1 MDSTPSSTVDTTG
14 SLAAAESAFESLLAG
29 EQPETQVA
37 TESPQASEYSDAGD
51 DAFTDAP
58 EPPRDDDE
66 TEADQD
72 PVPVYTI
79 KVNGEEIEV
88 PLTELINGYSRTADY
103 TRKTQ
108 QVAEAR
114 KAALAELDQVRTERA
129 QYAHLLTAL
138 QQQVESTAPAEP
150 DWDRLR
156 ADDPIEY
163 SVQWA
168 EKQRRQQQLYSIQQ
182 EQTRLAEIAQ
192 FEQAQHMQSVLMQE
206 REALLNVVPEWKNP
220 ETAKQERDAL
230 LTYGQQNGFH
240 ADELKSLVDHRSV
253 AILRKAMLFD
263 QLQNRAGQV
272 KPVQRQVAPV
282 LRPGAANTVPKS
294 VSDLTRAK
302 QRLAK
307 TGSVRDAASAFEALL
322 SRN

>member
-1 MDSTPSSTVDTTG
+1 MSSTPESTADVNSG
-14 SLAAAESAFESLLAG
+14 SLQAAEAAFESLLAG
-29 EQPETQVA
+29 EQPETQ
-37 TESPQASEYSDAGD
+37 EASESTQAPDYSDAGY
-51 DAFTDAP
+51 DAP
-58 EPPRDDDE
+58 EDVSEPLRDDDE
-66 TEADQD
+66 SEAEQD

-79 KVNGEEIEV
+79 KVNGQEIEV
-88 PLTELINGYSRTADY
+88 PLNELINGYSRTADY

-108 QVAEAR
+108 ELAEAR
-114 KAALAELDQVRTERA
+114 KAALAEFDQVRTERA
-129 QYAHLLTAL
+129 QYAHLLNAL
-138 QQQVESTAPAEP
+138 QQQVEANTPAEP

-168 EKQRRQQQLYSIQQ
+168 EKQRQQQRLYAIQQ
-182 EQTRLAEIAQ
+182 EQGRLAEIAQ
-192 FEQAQHMQSVLMQE
+192 FEQAQHNQSVLMQE
-206 REALLNVVPEWKNP
+206 RDALLTVVPEWKNP

-230 LTYGQQNGFH
+230 LAYGQQNGFH

-272 KPVQRQVAPV
+272 KPVQRQAAPV

-322 SRN
+322 SR